1 MKIISQKEYQSRRNN
16 LLDKMKDNSILLISG
31 EKEKIR
37 NNDVH
42 YEFRQNSDFW
52 YFSGIEEPDATL
64 ILLKKDS
71 KNTSYS
77 FKKKK

>member
-42 YEFRQNSDFW
+42 YEFRQNSDF
-52 YFSGIEEPDATL
+52 GI
-64 ILLKKDS
+64 S
-71 KNTSYS
+71 QG
-77 FKKKK
+77 

>member
-1 MKIISQKEYQSRRNN
+1 
-16 LLDKMKDNSILLISG
+16 MKDNSILLISG

-71 KNTSYS
+71 KIHLIHSR
-77 FKKKK
+77 KKSRRRSMDRLQDWS

>member
-1 MKIISQKEYQSRRNN
+1 
-16 LLDKMKDNSILLISG
+16 MKDNSILLISG

-64 ILLKKDS
+64 ILLKDS

-77 FKKKK
+77 FKKKSRRRSMDRLQDWS